1 LMAIAAFNLIILYPG
16 TRLYYIYR
24 NKQREKVWNAMTDEV
39 RRTILSSAHES
50 LLGVAMVLYRKKQ
63 NT

>member
-1 LMAIAAFNLIILYPG
+1 
-16 TRLYYIYR
+16 
-24 NKQREKVWNAMTDEV
+24 MTDEV
-39 RRTILSSAHES
+39 RRTILSSARES